1 MLLLCSNG
9 LTCENLLD
17 CVRQEIHTH
26 PGKPRAALIVTGDP
40 IYKEKNYHVPRCVQ
54 ELESLGFGVDLFDLD
69 KQPAQALFSYD
80 CVELIG
86 GNPYTLLSS
95 LRKTKARAV
104 LETLAANQ
112 LVIGWSAGAMVLGP
126 TIALIDQFEPG
137 MNSPELTDLTGIHL
151 TNVQILPHYRQFLSR
166 YEQLENRCQYYE
178 KTYDCT
184 VQRLN
189 DGEGLMINPQNDRFV
204 KIF

>member
-17 CVRQEIHTH
+17 CVRQEIHFH
-26 PGKPRAALIVTGDP
+26 SGEPRAALIVTGDP

-69 KQPAQALFSYD
+69 KQPAQTLFSYD

-86 GNPYTLLSS
+86 GNPYTLLEA
-95 LRKTKARAV
+95 LRKSQARPV
-104 LETLAANQ
+104 LQTLARDK
-112 LVIGWSAGAMVLGP
+112 LLIGWSAGAMVLGP
-126 TIALIDQFEPG
+126 TIALIDQFAPE
-137 MNSPELTDLTGIHL
+137 MNLPDLTDLTGIHL
-151 TNVQILPHYRQFLSR
+151 TNVQILPHYQRFLSR
-166 YEQLENRCQYYE
+166 YEQLENRCQHYE
-178 KTYDCT
+178 QTFHCT
-184 VQRLN
+184 VLRLI
-189 DGEGLMINPQNDRFV
+189 DGEGIMIDSQNDNFV